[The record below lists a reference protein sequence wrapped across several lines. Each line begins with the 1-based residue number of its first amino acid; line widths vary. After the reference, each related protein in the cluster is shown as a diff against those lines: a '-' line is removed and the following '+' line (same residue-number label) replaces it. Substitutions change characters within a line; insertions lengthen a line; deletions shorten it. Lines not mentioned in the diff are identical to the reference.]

1 MVPMQIIDMMM
12 LLITISLIVFVVR
25 QKKLE
30 NKIDF
35 ILILIGAVAIFI
47 VNNVFVWIT
56 IWVMLFLYFGV
67 KYFILNKKS
76 R

>member
-1 MVPMQIIDMMM
+1 MQMIDMMM

-30 NKIDF
+30 KKIDF

>member
-1 MVPMQIIDMMM
+1 MQIIDMMM

>member
-1 MVPMQIIDMMM
+1 MQMIDMMM

-30 NKIDF
+30 KKIDF
-35 ILILIGAVAIFI
+35 IVILIGAVAIFI

-67 KYFILNKKS
+67 KYFIVNKK
-76 R
+76 

>member
-1 MVPMQIIDMMM
+1 MQMIDMMM

-30 NKIDF
+30 KKIDF
-35 ILILIGAVAIFI
+35 ILILIGAVSIFI
-47 VNNVFVWIT
+47 VNIVFVWIT

-67 KYFILNKKS
+67 KYFISNKK
-76 R
+76 